1 MKTLPKPVYWL
12 VCAWAVLCS
21 RQIVAQVVSCPAT
34 VSSPSD
40 LSVQLTLI
48 NGQTVFRQ
56 GEIVGLRVRY
66 ASRSP
71 RKYDLDIAD
80 RSMRPGGVDLPCLQ
94 PDLGTDPLDDYYH
107 LIRAEFMRRILH
119 IPPMAGAVPLRLI
132 GAGPLTI
139 DLELNEWRSLP
150 PGQYRLSILSK
161 RVYLD
166 KVGVS
171 VLVPGQSNW
180 VTFQIVEAEPAWLS
194 STLSGAV
201 RTLDSP
207 TSTPDEKEHAAGVLR
222 FLDSED
228 ASRELARR
236 FWHFRPGDPGG
247 EDFKFGLYSTPF
259 RQTAIQEMKAILQSS
274 HDATKNWFW
283 FIDVLVNL
291 ELQSDPR
298 FRKLLYGTQLADS
311 EGNPG
316 SSYEEE
322 YKRRVSAYKSACEL
336 CPELPPELHKD
347 DPIHLPEPPLPKWPP
362 TQ

>member
-1 MKTLPKPVYWL
+1 MKTLPRSAYWL

-21 RQIVAQVVSCPAT
+21 RHVVAQVVSCPAT

-48 NGQTVFRQ
+48 TGQTVFRQ

-66 ASRSP
+66 SSRSP
-71 RKYDLDIAD
+71 RKYLLNIKRINLSGRLD
-80 RSMRPGGVDLPCLQ
+80 GVDLLCLQ
-94 PDLGTDPLDDYYH
+94 PGIGTDPLDDYFH
-107 LIRAEFMRRILH
+107 FLHAGFMG
-119 IPPMAGAVPLRLI
+119 GAPPLRQI

-150 PGQYRLSILSK
+150 PGQYRLSIQSR
-161 RVYLD
+161 RVYLG
-166 KVGVS
+166 KEEGTVE
-171 VLVPGQSNW
+171 LVPVQSNW
-180 VTFQIVEAEPAWLS
+180 VTFQIVKAEPAWLTS
-194 STLSGAV
+194 AFSGAI

-207 TSTPDEKEHAAGVLR
+207 TSTPDEKEHAARVLR
-222 FLDSED
+222 FLDTED
-228 ASRELARR
+228 ASRELVRC
-236 FWHFRPGDPGG
+236 FWNSSPENLEWADL
-247 EDFKFGLYSTPF
+247 KFGLYGTPF
-259 RQTAIQEMKAILQSS
+259 RQTAIQEMRAIWQSS

-311 EGNPG
+311 EGSPG

-322 YKRRVSAYKSACEL
+322 YERRVSAYTSTCEL
-336 CPELPPELHKD
+336 CPKLHRD
-347 DPIHLPEPPLPKWPP
+347 DAIHLPEPPWPKWPP
-362 TQ
+362 TR